1 MLNEK
6 GIREL
11 AYVVKID
18 RLQYFEGVN
27 NPVAIV
33 NGWQIFVKNGEFQAG
48 DLAVYFE
55 IDSRLPA
62 TDVFEFMAKY
72 AYKVKTQKFVKGK
85 ILSQGLLMKP
95 EELGLK
101 NVKEGDFLTE
111 ELGVTYAD
119 PEDNI
124 RKANAAAAIISMKA
138 RHPKIFKTKLAKWL
152 MKRNWGKKLMFFL
165 FGKKKD
171 KKTDW
176 PRWVVKTDEERCQN
190 CFETMKAQE
199 LTWMVTEKLD
209 GTSTTF
215 TMKQAR
221 PKKRKLLVCSR
232 NVVYDKPEKESRN
245 FYRDSDGNVYLEMAE
260 KYHMELVLQEALN
273 INPTID
279 FITVQGETYGGSI
292 QKRSYGQ
299 FHKFAIF
306 NVIWAENGCAPK
318 RYNPQETKW
327 WADSMNRHIR
337 NKYHIE
343 AGLEAVPILDTEF
356 TLPKTCAELLD
367 YAASEP
373 SKIDGGMREGVVL
386 RSRDGKVSFKAVSNE
401 FLLKYHQG

>member
-33 NGWQIFVKNGEFQAG
+33 NGWQIFVKNGEFKAG

-62 TDVFEFMAKY
+62 TDAFEFMAKY
-72 AYKVKTQKFVKGK
+72 NYKVKTQKFVKGK

-124 RKANAAAAIISMKA
+124 RKANAAAAITSMKA

-152 MKRNWGKKLMFFL
+152 MKRKWGKKLMFFL

-171 KKTDW
+171 KK
-176 PRWVVKTDEERCQN
+176 
-190 CFETMKAQE
+190 
-199 LTWMVTEKLD
+199 L
-209 GTSTTF
+209 
-215 TMKQAR
+215 
-221 PKKRKLLVCSR
+221 
-232 NVVYDKPEKESRN
+232 
-245 FYRDSDGNVYLEMAE
+245 
-260 KYHMELVLQEALN
+260 
-273 INPTID
+273 
-279 FITVQGETYGGSI
+279 
-292 QKRSYGQ
+292 
-299 FHKFAIF
+299 
-306 NVIWAENGCAPK
+306 
-318 RYNPQETKW
+318 
-327 WADSMNRHIR
+327 
-337 NKYHIE
+337 
-343 AGLEAVPILDTEF
+343 
-356 TLPKTCAELLD
+356 
-367 YAASEP
+367 
-373 SKIDGGMREGVVL
+373 
-386 RSRDGKVSFKAVSNE
+386 SF
-401 FLLKYHQG
+401 